1 MQFFN
6 LSMKTT
12 MSQTLIARVMGISLT
27 AIAFFANSGN
37 VTAQALQPSKMD
49 YALEIIKYYYVDTVN
64 DHKLSEEA
72 LKAMVKELDPHSV
85 YIPLE
90 ELREMNEPLV
100 GKFEGIG
107 IQFNIHEDTIMVT
120 QTIPGGP
127 SEKLGIRAGDR
138 IVNIDDKLVAGVKF
152 TNNDVL
158 KKLRGDK
165 GTKVKV
171 SIYRRGNPELI
182 DFMITR
188 DQIPLFSVDASYM
201 VAPQIGYIKISRFAD
216 STVDEFKKALSK
228 LKEQGATSLILD
240 LQNNGGGY
248 LNRAVELSD
257 EFLSEGKKIVYT
269 RGRNS
274 PSEDFTSTT
283 TGGWEKGKLAI
294 LIDET
299 SASASEIVSGA
310 VQDWDRGLIIG
321 RRSFGKG
328 LVQKPF
334 QLPDGSMIRL
344 TVAHYYTPSGRC
356 IQKPYVLGEEDE
368 YDSDLNDRYK
378 HGELFS
384 VDSIHF
390 SDSTQYF
397 TNAKRIV
404 KGGGGIMPDVFV
416 PLDTTMGST
425 YYSNLL
431 RKGVLNDFTLTYT
444 DNNRNQLKTMY
455 PDIRQFKEK
464 FSLDQKFMGDFFAFA
479 EKQGVAKDSAGLA
492 SSEALIKLQLKA
504 LVARNL
510 WDTDAYF
517 EVINDINNALQK
529 AVEAIQNNTFERLK
543 LAGK

>member
-1 MQFFN
+1 MIQSKSARFPRFIPLAILFTA
-6 LSMKTT
+6 LSGSVF
-12 MSQTLIARVMGISLT
+12 SQ
-27 AIAFFANSGN
+27 AI
-37 VTAQALQPSKMD
+37 QPTKMD

-64 DHKLSEEA
+64 DKKLTEEA
-72 LKAMVKELDPHSV
+72 LKAMIKELDPHSV

-90 ELREMNEPLV
+90 EMREMNEPLV
-100 GKFEGIG
+100 GKFEGVG
-107 IQFNIHEDTIMVT
+107 IQFNIHDDTIMVT
-120 QTIPGGP
+120 QPIPGGP
-127 SEKLGIRAGDR
+127 SERLGIRAGDR
-138 IVNIDDKLVAGVKF
+138 IVTIDDINVAGVKI

-171 SIYRRGNPELI
+171 AIFRRSSPELI
-182 DFMITR
+182 EYVITR

-216 STVDEFKKALSK
+216 STVEEFKKALGK
-228 LKEQGATSLILD
+228 LKDEGATSLILD

-257 EFLSEGKKIVYT
+257 EFLTEGKKIVYT

-274 PSEDFTSTT
+274 PSEDFSSTT
-283 TGGWEKGKLAI
+283 TGGWEKGKIAI

-334 QLPDGSMIRL
+334 QLPDGSVIRL

-356 IQKPYVLGEEDE
+356 IQKPYELGDDDD
-368 YDSDLNDRYK
+368 YDLDLNNRYR

-384 VDSIHF
+384 ADSIHF
-390 SDSTQYF
+390 ADSTRYF
-397 TNAKRIV
+397 TNAKRVV
-404 KGGGGIMPDVFV
+404 KGGGGIMPDIFV

-425 YYSNLL
+425 YYTNLL

-444 DNNRNQLKTMY
+444 DNNRNQLKTDY
-455 PDIRQFKEK
+455 PSIRDFRDRFKLESK
-464 FSLDQKFMGDFFAFA
+464 FINDFLAFA
-479 EKQGVAKDSAGLA
+479 EKQGVPMDTAGYNT
-492 SSEALIKLQLKA
+492 SGHLIRLQLKA

-517 EVINDINNALQK
+517 EVINEINGALQK
-529 AVEAIQNNTFERLK
+529 AIEAITNNTFEKLK

>member
-1 MQFFN
+1 MRQHFITRLFSIAMLAFLFFGQN
-6 LSMKTT
+6 HSA
-12 MSQTLIARVMGISLT
+12 S
-27 AIAFFANSGN
+27 
-37 VTAQALQPSKMD
+37 AQAIQPTKMD

-64 DHKLSEEA
+64 DSKLTEEA
-72 LKAMVKELDPHSV
+72 LKAMIKELDPHSV
-85 YIPLE
+85 YIPLDE
-90 ELREMNEPLV
+90 MRAMNEPLV
-100 GKFEGIG
+100 GKFEGVG
-107 IQFNIHEDTIMVT
+107 IQFNIHDDTIMVT

-138 IVNIDDKLVAGVKF
+138 IVIINDTNVASSKI

-171 SIYRRGNPELI
+171 AIFRRGSAELI
-182 DFMITR
+182 EYVITR

-201 VAPQIGYIKISRFAD
+201 VKPQIGYIKISRFAD
-216 STVDEFKKALSK
+216 STVDEFKKALKS

-257 EFLSEGKKIVYT
+257 EFLSEGKKIVFT

-310 VQDWDRGLIIG
+310 IQDWDRGLIIG

-334 QLPDGSMIRL
+334 QLPDGSVIRL

-356 IQKPYVLGEEDE
+356 IQKPYELGDEDE
-368 YDSDLNDRYK
+368 YDSDLNNRFK

-384 VDSIHF
+384 SDSIHF
-390 SDSTQYF
+390 ADSTKYF
-397 TNAKRIV
+397 TNAKRVV

-431 RKGVLNDFTLTYT
+431 RKGALNDFTLTYT
-444 DNNRNQLKTMY
+444 DNNRAQLKANY
-455 PDIRQFKEK
+455 PTIQVFTEK
-464 FSLDQKFMGDFFAFA
+464 FKIEQKFMDDFIAFG
-479 EKQGVAKDSAGLA
+479 EKQGVPMDTAGYKN
-492 SSEALIKLQLKA
+492 SGPLIRLQLKA
-504 LVARNL
+504 LLARNL

-517 EVINDINNALQK
+517 EVINDINGALQK
-529 AVEAIQNNTFERLK
+529 AIEAIQNNTFEKMK
-543 LAGK
+543 LADK

>member
-1 MQFFN
+1 
-6 LSMKTT
+6 MKIK
-12 MSQTLIARVMGISLT
+12 MNQTVITRCL
-27 AIAFFANSGN
+27 AFILPACLLAGTHQS
-37 VTAQALQPSKMD
+37 AYSQALQPTKMD
-49 YALEIIKYYYVDTVN
+49 YALEVIKYYYVDTVN
-64 DHKLSEEA
+64 DQKLTEEA
-72 LKAMVKELDPHSV
+72 LKAMIKTLDPHSV

-90 ELREMNEPLV
+90 EMREMNEPLV
-100 GKFEGIG
+100 GKFEGVG

-138 IVNIDDKLVAGVKF
+138 IVTIDDKNVASIKI

-171 SIYRRGNPELI
+171 AIFRRGVPELI
-182 DFMITR
+182 EYVITR

-216 STVDEFKKALSK
+216 STVEEFKKALSK
-228 LKEQGATSLILD
+228 LKDLGATSLILD

-257 EFLSEGKKIVYT
+257 EFLTEGKKIVYT

-274 PSEDFTSTT
+274 PSEDFNSTT

-334 QLPDGSMIRL
+334 QLPDGSVIRL

-356 IQKPYVLGEEDE
+356 IQKPYQLGDEDE
-368 YDSDLNDRYK
+368 YDSDLNNRYK
-378 HGELFS
+378 QGELFNA
-384 VDSIHF
+384 DSIHF
-390 SDSTQYF
+390 ADTTRYF
-397 TNAKRIV
+397 TNAKRVV
-404 KGGGGIMPDVFV
+404 KGGGGIMPDLFV
-416 PLDTTMGST
+416 PLDTTMGSN

-431 RKGVLNDFTLTYT
+431 RKGALNDFTLTYT
-444 DNNRNQLKTMY
+444 DNNRNQLKTDY
-455 PDIRQFKEK
+455 PTIQVFREK
-464 FSLDQKFMGDFFAFA
+464 FKIEQKFLDDFFAFA
-479 EKQGVAKDSAGLA
+479 TKQGVTMDTAGYNTSLP
-492 SSEALIKLQLKA
+492 LIKIQLKA
-504 LVARNL
+504 LLARNL

-517 EVINDINNALQK
+517 EVINDLNGALQK
-529 AVEAIQNNTFERLK
+529 AIEAISNNTFEKMK